1 MLKFSE
7 YQNGLYETLVE
18 LGVAQ
23 SRIED
28 LLNSGY
34 FCISNKDGII
44 QICDRYYDIS
54 VALGIEGAKQNITPQ
69 QELRS
74 FTVHSLADACA
85 VVEKQLAH
93 INPSLKDRIVFRG
106 ENTVHFLKKR
116 AFPNPL
122 VCAKD
127 GLELSLI
134 PSYWRQ
140 YSSNNYSTAEEM
152 HDYLGKRPSIDSII
166 YTGIYLE
173 DVIPIIKRYEVHSMS
188 DFEQIDDPLAQE
200 IYHRYS
206 LNKVYRNDD
215 ILLSQHYGIKTPCL
229 DVTFDLKTAL
239 FFSLYKFTK
248 LDNGKATYVKN
259 SNKNA
264 MVFCLLFTDPC
275 LSTQNMITEIG
286 MFDHIPPIRPLIQKC
301 ALVDHDFLSINKSAA
316 HIIFALELSPGFEF
330 TGIPLPQDLFP
341 CESEDKFYKY
351 VLEMKRNYP
360 EFWGDI
366 IEYDFG

>member
-1 MLKFSE
+1 MLKFFE
-7 YQNGLYETLVE
+7 YQKELYETLAE

-23 SRIED
+23 SRIVD

-34 FCISNKDGII
+34 FCIPNKDGAI

-54 VALGIEGAKQNITPQ
+54 VALGIEAVKQNIPPQ
-69 QELRS
+69 KELHSFSVRS
-74 FTVHSLADACA
+74 LEDACA
-85 VVEKQLAH
+85 VVEKQLVQ

-122 VCAKD
+122 VCAKN

-140 YSSNNYSTAEEM
+140 YTSNNYNIADEM
-152 HDYLGKRPSIDSII
+152 HDYLGKRPGIDSLI
-166 YTGIYLE
+166 YARINLE
-173 DVIPIIKRYEVHSMS
+173 DGIHIIRNHEVHSMS
-188 DFEQIDDPLAQE
+188 DFENIDDPLAQE
-200 IYHRYS
+200 IYHRFS
-206 LNKVYRNDD
+206 ENKVYGSDD

-239 FFSLYKFTK
+239 FFSLYKFVK

-259 SNKNA
+259 ANKNA

-275 LSTQNMITEIG
+275 LSTQDMITKID
-286 MFDHIPPIRPLIQKC
+286 MFDHIPPIRPLVQKC

-316 HIIFALELSPGFEF
+316 HIMFALKISPEFEF
-330 TGIPLPQDLFP
+330 AGIPLPQDIFP
-341 CESEDKFYKY
+341 CVSEDKFYKY
-351 VLEMKRNYP
+351 VLEMKTNYP
-360 EFWGDI
+360 EYWGDI